1 MKKGQIREGI
11 VMDVKFPN
19 KGNVKL
25 MPASADA
32 EAKSSMK
39 ENGTEERSCI
49 QAEEKEEICTVK
61 NVLPGQH
68 LSLMITKVRKGKG
81 EGKVLQVLEPSPDEI
96 QAPCP
101 HFGNCGGCT
110 YLALPYEKQL
120 GLKEKQVKEL
130 LDSVLFRQ
138 EQPWEF
144 EPIKASPVQ
153 FGYRNKMEFSFGD
166 EVKDGPLAL
175 GMHKRGSFM
184 ILFP

>member
-1 MKKGQIREGI
+1 MR
-11 VMDVKFPN
+11 
-19 KGNVKL
+19 
-25 MPASADA
+25 
-32 EAKSSMK
+32 

-49 QAEEKEEICTVK
+49 QAEEKEEFCTVK

-68 LSLMITKVRKGKG
+68 LSAMITKGKGREKGRKGTAG
-81 EGKVLQVLEPSPDEI
+81 SCAFTRRDSGSL
-96 QAPCP
+96 P

-166 EVKDGPLAL
+166 EVKTAPGFGNAQEELL
-175 GMHKRGSFM
+175 
-184 ILFP
+184 

>member
-32 EAKSSMK
+32 EAKSNMK

-49 QAEEKEEICTVK
+49 QAEEKEEFCTVK

-81 EGKVLQVLEPSPDEI
+81 EGRVLQFLRLHPMRFRLP
-96 QAPCP
+96 APISETAAAVHTWPCLMK
-101 HFGNCGGCT
+101 NSS
-110 YLALPYEKQL
+110 A
-120 GLKEKQVKEL
+120 
-130 LDSVLFRQ
+130 
-138 EQPWEF
+138 
-144 EPIKASPVQ
+144 
-153 FGYRNKMEFSFGD
+153 
-166 EVKDGPLAL
+166 
-175 GMHKRGSFM
+175 
-184 ILFP
+184 

>member
-32 EAKSSMK
+32 EAKSSMR

-49 QAEEKEEICTVK
+49 QAEEKEEFCTVK

-81 EGKVLQVLEPSPDEI
+81 EGRVLQVLRLHPTRFRLP
-96 QAPCP
+96 APISETAAAVHTWPCLMK
-101 HFGNCGGCT
+101 NSS
-110 YLALPYEKQL
+110 A
-120 GLKEKQVKEL
+120 
-130 LDSVLFRQ
+130 
-138 EQPWEF
+138 
-144 EPIKASPVQ
+144 
-153 FGYRNKMEFSFGD
+153 
-166 EVKDGPLAL
+166 
-175 GMHKRGSFM
+175 
-184 ILFP
+184 